1 MSLMINGSLIL
12 MKANLTL
19 QKLLYLLNNQIYS
32 TRFLSNSL
40 ATSIKLAVI
49 CIGKPTIIQGPLIC
63 LIIYITSILSHF
75 ILHFRRSRTKSGPIL
90 HEACVRTTI
99 QHVEATTP
107 L

>member
-32 TRFLSNSL
+32 IRFLSNSL

-63 LIIYITSILSHF
+63 LIIYITSILSH
-75 ILHFRRSRTKSGPIL
+75 LYYTLGDHGPKVARFFMRL
-90 HEACVRTTI
+90 A
-99 QHVEATTP
+99 
-107 L
+107 